1 MIKKTSVKI
10 ISVLAVL
17 IMIFTA
23 VLLPAAAYDGG
34 TEDISGAADEAGCSD
49 TAPGNTADTENNAA
63 DITTAA
69 DTEAPDADKGA
80 DSPEDA
86 DGSGKS
92 DNAGDD
98 ENGGGTD
105 GENGEG
111 TADDNAGA
119 SGGIFGEIYSYLVS
133 HAGEIFS
140 TLSFIGT
147 VAVALAY
154 RRGLI
159 PLLRDGL
166 GAIGGATNSISTG
179 TEQARAVTEEAI
191 AGVRKVLD
199 GFSDA
204 LRTIERAGEETSER
218 LRTLESEGYDK
229 KTLTKILLEQINMLS
244 DIFMSTSL
252 PQFRKDE
259 IAERAKEMRDLVAA
273 VSGGTE
279 EK

>member
-1 MIKKTSVKI
+1 MIKKASVKI

-17 IMIFTA
+17 IMMFTA
-23 VLLPAAAYDGG
+23 ALLPAAAYNGD
-34 TEDISGAADEAGCSD
+34 A
-49 TAPGNTADTENNAA
+49 ENNAA
-63 DITTAA
+63 GITAA
-69 DTEAPDADKGA
+69 ADAEAPGADKSQS
-80 DSPEDA
+80 SPPDAGESGREDNESA
-86 DGSGKS
+86 V
-92 DNAGDD
+92 
-98 ENGGGTD
+98 D
-105 GENGEG
+105 GESGEG
-111 TADDNAGA
+111 TPGDDAGV
-119 SGGIFGEIYSYLVS
+119 SGGIFGEIYSCLAS

-166 GAIGGATNSISTG
+166 GAIGGAAGNISTSA
-179 TEQARAVTEEAI
+179 ERAQAVTEEAI
-191 AGVRKVLD
+191 AGVRMALD
-199 GFSDA
+199 GFSDT

-218 LRTLESEGYDK
+218 LRALECEGYDK
-229 KTLTKILLEQINMLS
+229 KVLTKILLEQINMLS

>member
-1 MIKKTSVKI
+1 MIKKASVKI

-17 IMIFTA
+17 IMMFTA
-23 VLLPAAAYDGG
+23 VLLPAAAYNG
-34 TEDISGAADEAGCSD
+34 
-49 TAPGNTADTENNAA
+49 DTENDAAGMTAAA
-63 DITTAA
+63 DA
-69 DTEAPDADKGA
+69 EAPGADKGQS
-80 DSPEDA
+80 SPTDA
-86 DGSGKS
+86 GESGRTGNES
-92 DNAGDD
+92 AGDG
-98 ENGGGTD
+98 ENGD

-111 TADDNAGA
+111 TPGDDAGA
-119 SGGIFGEIYSYLVS
+119 PGGIFGEIYSCLAS

-166 GAIGGATNSISTG
+166 GAIGGAAGNISTS
-179 TEQARAVTEEAI
+179 TERAQAVTEEAI
-191 AGVRKVLD
+191 SGVRRTLD
-199 GFSDA
+199 GFSDT

-218 LRTLESEGYDK
+218 LRALEGEGYDK
-229 KTLTKILLEQINMLS
+229 KALTKILLEQINMLS

>member
-1 MIKKTSVKI
+1 MIKKASVKI

-17 IMIFTA
+17 IMMFTA
-23 VLLPAAAYDGG
+23 ALLPAAAYNGG
-34 TEDISGAADEAGCSD
+34 AENDAAGITAAADAE
-49 TAPGNTADTENNAA
+49 APGEDKNQSGPTDRGESGRTES
-63 DITTAA
+63 
-69 DTEAPDADKGA
+69 E
-80 DSPEDA
+80 S
-86 DGSGKS
+86 
-92 DNAGDD
+92 AG
-98 ENGGGTD
+98 D

-111 TADDNAGA
+111 TPGDDAGA
-119 SGGIFGEIYSYLVS
+119 SGGVFGEIYSYLAS

-166 GAIGGATNSISTG
+166 GAIGGAAGNISTS
-179 TEQARAVTEEAI
+179 TERAQAVTEEAI
-191 AGVRKVLD
+191 AGVRMALD
-199 GFSDA
+199 GFSDT

-218 LRTLESEGYDK
+218 LRALEGEGYDK
-229 KTLTKILLEQINMLS
+229 KALTKILLEQINMLS

>member
-1 MIKKTSVKI
+1 MIKKASVKI

-17 IMIFTA
+17 ITMFTA
-23 VLLPAAAYDGG
+23 ALLPAAAYNGG
-34 TEDISGAADEAGCSD
+34 AENAAAGITAAADAE
-49 TAPGNTADTENNAA
+49 APGEDKNQSDPTDRGESGRTES
-63 DITTAA
+63 
-69 DTEAPDADKGA
+69 E
-80 DSPEDA
+80 S
-86 DGSGKS
+86 
-92 DNAGDD
+92 AGD
-98 ENGGGTD
+98 GK
-105 GENGEG
+105 NGEG
-111 TADDNAGA
+111 TPGDDAGA
-119 SGGIFGEIYSYLVS
+119 SGGIFGEIYSCLAS

-166 GAIGGATNSISTG
+166 GAIGGAAGNISTSAER
-179 TEQARAVTEEAI
+179 TQAVTEEAI
-191 AGVRKVLD
+191 AGVRRALD
-199 GFSDA
+199 GFSDT

-218 LRTLESEGYDK
+218 LRALEGEGYDK
-229 KTLTKILLEQINMLS
+229 KALTKILLEQINMLS

>member
-1 MIKKTSVKI
+1 MIKKASVKI

-17 IMIFTA
+17 IMMFTA
-23 VLLPAAAYDGG
+23 ALLPAAAYNGG
-34 TEDISGAADEAGCSD
+34 AENDAAGITAAADA
-49 TAPGNTADTENNAA
+49 
-63 DITTAA
+63 
-69 DTEAPDADKGA
+69 EAPVEDKNQ
-80 DSPEDA
+80 
-86 DGSGKS
+86 SGPTDRGES
-92 DNAGDD
+92 GRTESESAGDG
-98 ENGGGTD
+98 EN

-111 TADDNAGA
+111 TPGDDAGA
-119 SGGIFGEIYSYLVS
+119 SGGIFGEIYSCLAS

-166 GAIGGATNSISTG
+166 GAIGGAAGNISTS
-179 TEQARAVTEEAI
+179 TERAQAVTEEAI
-191 AGVRKVLD
+191 AGVRRALD
-199 GFSDA
+199 GFSDT
-204 LRTIERAGEETSER
+204 LRTIEHAGEETSER
-218 LRTLESEGYDK
+218 LRALEGEGYDK
-229 KTLTKILLEQINMLS
+229 KALTKILLEQINMLS

>member
-1 MIKKTSVKI
+1 MIKKASVKI

-17 IMIFTA
+17 ITMFTTA
-23 VLLPAAAYDGG
+23 LLPAAAYNGG
-34 TEDISGAADEAGCSD
+34 AENDAAGITAAADA
-49 TAPGNTADTENNAA
+49 
-63 DITTAA
+63 
-69 DTEAPDADKGA
+69 EAPDEDKNQSGPT
-80 DSPEDA
+80 DRG
-86 DGSGKS
+86 GSGRT
-92 DNAGDD
+92 DNGSAGDG
-98 ENGGGTD
+98 ENGEN

-111 TADDNAGA
+111 TPDDDAGA
-119 SGGIFGEIYSYLVS
+119 SGGIFGEIYSYLAS

-166 GAIGGATNSISTG
+166 GAIGGAAGNISTSA
-179 TEQARAVTEEAI
+179 ERAQAVTEEAI
-191 AGVRKVLD
+191 AGVRMALD
-199 GFSDA
+199 GFSDT

-218 LRTLESEGYDK
+218 LRALEGEGYDK
-229 KTLTKILLEQINMLS
+229 KALTKILLEQINMLS

>member
-1 MIKKTSVKI
+1 MIKKASVKI

-17 IMIFTA
+17 IMMFTA
-23 VLLPAAAYDGG
+23 ALLPAAAYNGG
-34 TEDISGAADEAGCSD
+34 AENDAAGITAAADAE
-49 TAPGNTADTENNAA
+49 APGEDKNQSGPTDRGESDRTES
-63 DITTAA
+63 
-69 DTEAPDADKGA
+69 E
-80 DSPEDA
+80 S
-86 DGSGKS
+86 
-92 DNAGDD
+92 AG
-98 ENGGGTD
+98 D

-111 TADDNAGA
+111 TPGDDAGA
-119 SGGIFGEIYSYLVS
+119 SGGIFGEIYSCLAS

-166 GAIGGATNSISTG
+166 GAIGGAAGNISTSA
-179 TEQARAVTEEAI
+179 ERAQAVTEEAI
-191 AGVRKVLD
+191 AGVRKALD
-199 GFSDA
+199 GFSDT

-218 LRTLESEGYDK
+218 LRALEGEGYDK
-229 KTLTKILLEQINMLS
+229 KALTKILLEQINMLS

-273 VSGGTE
+273 TSGGTE

>member
-1 MIKKTSVKI
+1 MIKKASVKI

-23 VLLPAAAYDGG
+23 VLLPAAAYDGDAG
-34 TEDISGAADEAGCSD
+34 NDAAGMTAAADAE
-49 TAPGNTADTENNAA
+49 APGADESQSSPT
-63 DITTAA
+63 
-69 DTEAPDADKGA
+69 DAG
-80 DSPEDA
+80 E
-86 DGSGKS
+86 SGRTHDES
-92 DNAGDD
+92 AG
-98 ENGGGTD
+98 D
-105 GENGEG
+105 GENG
-111 TADDNAGA
+111 DDSGA
-119 SGGIFGEIYSYLVS
+119 PGGIFGEIYSCLAS

-166 GAIGGATNSISTG
+166 GAIGGAAGNISTS
-179 TEQARAVTEEAI
+179 TERAQAVTEEAI
-191 AGVRKVLD
+191 SGVRMALD
-199 GFSDA
+199 GFSDT

-218 LRTLESEGYDK
+218 LRALEGEGYDK
-229 KTLTKILLEQINMLS
+229 KALTKILLEQINMLS

>member
-1 MIKKTSVKI
+1 MIKKASVKI

-17 IMIFTA
+17 IMMFTA
-23 VLLPAAAYDGG
+23 ALLPAAAYNGG
-34 TEDISGAADEAGCSD
+34 AENDAAGITAAADAE
-49 TAPGNTADTENNAA
+49 APGEDKNQSGPTDRGESDRTES
-63 DITTAA
+63 
-69 DTEAPDADKGA
+69 E
-80 DSPEDA
+80 S
-86 DGSGKS
+86 
-92 DNAGDD
+92 AG
-98 ENGGGTD
+98 D

-111 TADDNAGA
+111 TPGDDAGA
-119 SGGIFGEIYSYLVS
+119 SGGIFGEIYSCLAS

-154 RRGLI
+154 KRGLI

-166 GAIGGATNSISTG
+166 GAIGGAAGNISTSA
-179 TEQARAVTEEAI
+179 ERAQAVTEEAI
-191 AGVRKVLD
+191 AGVRRALD
-199 GFSDA
+199 GFSDT

-218 LRTLESEGYDK
+218 LRALEGEEYDK
-229 KTLTKILLEQINMLS
+229 KALTKILLEQINMLS

>member
-1 MIKKTSVKI
+1 MIKKASVKI

-17 IMIFTA
+17 IMMFTA
-23 VLLPAAAYDGG
+23 ALLPAAAYNGG
-34 TEDISGAADEAGCSD
+34 AENDAAGITAAADAE
-49 TAPGNTADTENNAA
+49 APGK
-63 DITTAA
+63 
-69 DTEAPDADKGA
+69 DKNQ
-80 DSPEDA
+80 
-86 DGSGKS
+86 SGPTDRGES
-92 DNAGDD
+92 GRTDNESAG
-98 ENGGGTD
+98 D

-111 TADDNAGA
+111 TPGDDAGA
-119 SGGIFGEIYSYLVS
+119 SGGIFGEIYSCLAS

-166 GAIGGATNSISTG
+166 GAIGGAAGNISTS
-179 TEQARAVTEEAI
+179 TERAQAVTEEAI
-191 AGVRKVLD
+191 SGVRRALD
-199 GFSDA
+199 GFSDT

-218 LRTLESEGYDK
+218 LRALEGEGYDK
-229 KTLTKILLEQINMLS
+229 KALTKILLEQINMLS

>member
-1 MIKKTSVKI
+1 MIKKASVKI

-17 IMIFTA
+17 IMMFTA
-23 VLLPAAAYDGG
+23 ALLPAAAYNGG
-34 TEDISGAADEAGCSD
+34 AENDAAGITAAADAE
-49 TAPGNTADTENNAA
+49 APGEDKNQSGPTDRGESDRTES
-63 DITTAA
+63 
-69 DTEAPDADKGA
+69 E
-80 DSPEDA
+80 S
-86 DGSGKS
+86 
-92 DNAGDD
+92 AG
-98 ENGGGTD
+98 D

-111 TADDNAGA
+111 TPGDDAGA
-119 SGGIFGEIYSYLVS
+119 SGGIFGEIYSCLAS

-166 GAIGGATNSISTG
+166 GAIGGAAGNISTSA
-179 TEQARAVTEEAI
+179 ERAQAVTEEAI
-191 AGVRKVLD
+191 AGVRRALD
-199 GFSDA
+199 GFSDT

-218 LRTLESEGYDK
+218 LRALEGEEYDK
-229 KTLTKILLEQINMLS
+229 KALTKILLEQINMLS